1 MSRTA
6 GSGGGAV
13 LIDAEL
19 PEGPHAPSVAR
30 RFVGRLSADLP
41 AGLMPTMALLV
52 SEVVTNSFRHG
63 AAGDDVIGLRV
74 LLEGEVVRV
83 EVSDAGA
90 GSTKPVIRPASID
103 GGWGLRI
110 VDELSSRWGV
120 STEGR
125 RRVVWFELPAVDV
138 DKQPVAG
145 S

>member
-1 MSRTA
+1 MS
-6 GSGGGAV
+6 SGGGAILV
-13 LIDAEL
+13 DAEL
-19 PEGPHAPSVAR
+19 PEGPQAPRVAR
-30 RFVGRLSADLP
+30 RFVGRLSSDLP
-41 AGLMPTMALLV
+41 AGLMPTIVLLV

-74 LLEGEVVRV
+74 ILDGEVVRV

-90 GSTKPVIRPASID
+90 GMTRPVIRQASID

-120 STEGR
+120 STEGQ
-125 RRVVWFELPAVDV
+125 RRVVWFELPMADV
-138 DKQPVAG
+138 GTQPVAG